1 MTAPLSKRPAS
12 GSLEEAARRG
22 NDDVG
27 RDLRSAA
34 SPRSVDRAISSDA
47 VDLTEALAAAPY
59 PGRGLAV
66 VRCGNGA
73 LGLVCWL
80 TGRSEAS
87 RERLLRASGPDLF
100 VQDRRG
106 GQASDP
112 LRHYR
117 ASRQVH
123 GYDVVGNGDHVDHL
137 AAAIEQR
144 AGAIAAWCAEQPEPD
159 APLHTARLL
168 AVVERTSEAVYLTAV
183 RRGAAGVAE
192 HVGLRV
198 AELPAGKGLAMV
210 TYRGDPAAPH
220 VWAEPIWIEVAHAL
234 EDQLA
239 ATWAALDPRFRVAVA
254 CRSLEADATWTVRA
268 VDGAS

>member
-1 MTAPLSKRPAS
+1 MD
-12 GSLEEAARRG
+12 RG
-22 NDDVG
+22 H
-27 RDLRSAA
+27 
-34 SPRSVDRAISSDA
+34 PRGADQAISSDA
-47 VDLTEALAAAPY
+47 VDLTEALTAAPY
-59 PGRGLAV
+59 PGRGLAI

-73 LGLVCWL
+73 LGVVYWL
-80 TGRSEAS
+80 TGRSTPS
-87 RERLLRASGPDLF
+87 RERVLRASGPDLF
-100 VQDRRG
+100 VQDRRR

-123 GYDVVGNGDHVDHL
+123 GYDLVGNGDHVDHL
-137 AAAIEQR
+137 AAALEQR
-144 AGAIAAWCAEQPEPD
+144 AGAIAAWWAEQPEPD

-168 AVVERTSEAVYLTAV
+168 GVVERTSETVYLAAV
-183 RRGAAGVAE
+183 RRGTADVAE

-198 AELPAGKGLAMV
+198 AELPPGRGLAMA
-210 TYRGDPAAPH
+210 TYRGDPGAPH
-220 VWAEPIWIEVAHAL
+220 VWAEPIWIEAAPAL